1 MNGNRLCIYYYLTGG
16 ILMAA
21 CNKHFKRVLFILSSL
36 FIMVFYQNCGK
47 SVFRIE
53 SLGSN
58 ILGIQGSAQVI
69 DVDCLSSS
77 GCNSAAMPLPIA
89 SPIGGGNSS
98 GVPSVNNNANS
109 NSVKLTNG
117 IPANFFNSQ
126 ALENTNSQKLLDKY
140 YNFVADSKEL
150 CEQSISNAL
159 GKKLNC
165 EYSGGCGVGCGKPNS
180 NCESANPDKWG
191 ACVIASE

>member
-1 MNGNRLCIYYYLTGG
+1 
-16 ILMAA
+16 MAA
-21 CNKHFKRVLFILSSL
+21 CNKHFKRILFILSSL
-36 FIMVFYQNCGK
+36 LIMVSYQNCGK

-77 GCNSAAMPLPIA
+77 GCNSAELPSMPS
-89 SPIGGGNSS
+89 SPSQGGSSNSGGNSS
-98 GVPSVNNNANS
+98 GYSTNGNANS
-109 NSVKLTNG
+109 NSIKLTNG
-117 IPANFFNSQ
+117 MPASLLNSQ
-126 ALENTNSQKLLDKY
+126 ALENTNSEKLISKY

-150 CEQSISNAL
+150 CEQSVSKAL

-165 EYSGGCGVGCGKPNS
+165 EYAGGCGLGCGKPNS
-180 NCESANPDKWG
+180 NCVSANPDKWG
-191 ACVIASE
+191 ACVVANE